1 MKIYYYPIILLI
13 AGLLY
18 SYWFGYTPVL
28 VSVAYFVASI
38 ASYALYAKDKKA
50 ARRGAWRVQEN
61 TLHLTALLG
70 GWPGALIAQQ
80 RLRHKTQKVSFRVVF
95 AVTFLLNI
103 GLLAWLHTAKASE
116 TLRYYSDN
124 AGDWAVAQFGVN
136 LGTAIVQELTAFHRP
151 R

>member
-18 SYWFGYTPVL
+18 SYWFGYTPAL
-28 VSVAYFVASI
+28 VGLLYFMSSVV
-38 ASYALYAKDKKA
+38 SYALYAKDKKA
-50 ARRGAWRVQEN
+50 AKRGAWRVQEN

-80 RLRHKTQKVSFRVVF
+80 RLRHKTQKVRFRVVF

-103 GLLAWLHTAKASE
+103 GLLAWLHTPNASQN
-116 TLRYYSDN
+116 LRYYGDKT
-124 AGDWAVAQFGVN
+124 GDWAVGQFGVN
-136 LGTAIVQELTAFHRP
+136 LGTAIVQELTGFHRP

>member
-28 VSVAYFVASI
+28 VSVAYFIASI

-61 TLHLTALLG
+61 TLQLTALLC
-70 GWPGALIAQQ
+70 
-80 RLRHKTQKVSFRVVF
+80 
-95 AVTFLLNI
+95 
-103 GLLAWLHTAKASE
+103 LADGRAHLSLSKDLGIKLKKSASVWC
-116 TLRYYSDN
+116 L
-124 AGDWAVAQFGVN
+124 
-136 LGTAIVQELTAFHRP
+136 P
-151 R
+151 